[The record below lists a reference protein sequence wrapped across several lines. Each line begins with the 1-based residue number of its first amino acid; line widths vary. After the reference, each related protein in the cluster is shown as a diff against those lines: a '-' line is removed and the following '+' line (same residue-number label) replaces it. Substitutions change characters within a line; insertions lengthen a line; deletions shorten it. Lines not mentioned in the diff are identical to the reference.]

1 MIFIFSFILIRSVS
15 SDSSHK
21 PVIILPGLMAS
32 LLHGNITR
40 RPYWYCSTFQDTDI
54 WVNDIFGVPPLYNCI
69 FDYIGLRW
77 DNETQQVTQKEG
89 VSLEP
94 VDFGGLSGMTYVDF
108 VSDIHVIP
116 VYGPLV
122 ESLSSIGYVER
133 ESMFGIP
140 YDWRFGMHQPDSLW
154 ENTKKLVEEAYTKNG
169 NQKVVFVAH
178 SMGSIFVNHF
188 CMTKMTKEWRDK
200 YIDSAV
206 LLAPSLGG
214 SFLSFYVMWSKMFP
228 FLSILGEIPD
238 SAPKIGGI
246 NIHMPNFEIFGNKV
260 LYTDEN
266 GNQYTARDLKNI
278 LQANGKFDDID
289 VQKIFEMNENFAHN
303 IPPPFDFPISIVY
316 NDALGTLL
324 SLDRSTKEEVY
335 SYGKGDFLVNAEGI
349 EFLCNKWNTTYKVD
363 CFNLEHV
370 VPTANHLSIIWQ
382 NETINF
388 IIDHINNNKWK
399 KPRK

>member
-1 MIFIFSFILIRSVS
+1 
-15 SDSSHK
+15 
-21 PVIILPGLMAS
+21 MAS

-40 RPYWYCSTFQDTDI
+40 RPYWYCSTFKDTDI
-54 WVNDIFGVPPLYNCI
+54 WINDIFGVPPLCNCV

-77 DNETQQVTQKEG
+77 NNEANQVTEKEG
-89 VSLEP
+89 VSLETI
-94 VDFGGLSGMTYVDF
+94 DFGGLNGMTYVDF
-108 VSDIHVIP
+108 VSDFHVVP

-122 ESLSSIGYVER
+122 ESLASAGYVER

-154 ENTKKLVEEAYTKNG
+154 EQVKQLVEDAYVKNN
-169 NQKVVFVAH
+169 NQKIVFVAH

-188 CMTKMTKEWRDK
+188 CMTKMTKEWREK

-214 SFLSFYVMWSKMFP
+214 SFLSFYVLWTKMFP
-228 FLSILGEIPD
+228 FLSILGEYPD
-238 SAPKIGGI
+238 TAPKIGGI
-246 NIHMPNFEIFGNKV
+246 NIHIPNFEIFGDKV

-266 GNQYTARDLKNI
+266 GKKFTAKDLKDI
-278 LQANGKFDDID
+278 LRLNGKLDDID
-289 VQKIFEMNENFAHN
+289 VLKIFEMNENFSHHT
-303 IPPPFDFPISIVY
+303 PPPFDFPISIVY

-324 SLDRSTKEEVY
+324 SLDRSTKEDVFQ
-335 SYGKGDFLVNAEGI
+335 YGKGDLMVNAEGI

-363 CFNLEHV
+363 CLNLDHL

-382 NETINF
+382 NETIDY
-388 IIDHINNNKWK
+388 ILDHISNDKWK
-399 KPRK
+399 VLRNH